1 MRLVDVDA
9 FIEWFKKNYE
19 LEETDEDTGE
29 VTEYDKWISSVDII
43 DDIEQFETAYDVDK
57 VVEQLKKELKQA
69 NEDKER
75 YIHGNPLEFD
85 MANRAIGYAVGINY
99 AIEIVRKGGVSD
111 E

>member
-1 MRLVDVDA
+1 MRLIDADELIETIEGSEELLDLQKYELIDCVDA
-9 FIEWFKKNYE
+9 C
-19 LEETDEDTGE
+19 D
-29 VTEYDKWISSVDII
+29 
-43 DDIEQFETAYDVDK
+43 TAYDVDK

-111 E
+111 ETGI